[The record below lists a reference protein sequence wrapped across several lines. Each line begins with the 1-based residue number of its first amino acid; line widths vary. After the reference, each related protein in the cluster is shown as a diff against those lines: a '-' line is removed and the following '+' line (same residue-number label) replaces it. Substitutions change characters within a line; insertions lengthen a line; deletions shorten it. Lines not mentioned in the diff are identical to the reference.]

1 MCSQS
6 LSKRACS
13 TWSTSL
19 SWSTFCHRR
28 LMSPWRGGCV
38 CSHPP
43 MQEIVACVTH
53 GLRCKYRTA
62 LTGLSYLSHKSP
74 LLLRWQDVPSL
85 GDWQNVRLRKWRDWG
100 QTWTDDYGAQFWDG
114 LVLIETDKLRDMQ
127 GQWTGEKL
135 WRTGTGWA
143 GAALRLSTQDRRKHR
158 RLLQQQTKWLG
169 YRVHQWEREKENA
182 LFIKMKRWGH
192 QEDKAAK
199 AIKKCRIERNR
210 NSGWVLWGSFKFHDF
225 HPDQGLWLSRT
236 WLIFVV
242 RQNQVSSV
250 V

>member
-85 GDWQNVRLRKWRDWG
+85 GDWQNVRLRKWRDRG

-127 GQWTGEKL
+127 GQWTGKKL

-210 NSGWVLWGSFKFHDF
+210 NSGWV
-225 HPDQGLWLSRT
+225 
-236 WLIFVV
+236 
-242 RQNQVSSV
+242 
-250 V
+250 